1 MTSEEHTE
9 INRLRA
15 EVRRLE
21 EDNKILRAVTVFFAG
36 ELDRAE
42 AALPTCFEERSTNG
56 GGSPPSRSGG
66 EPSPSGPGGAAL
78 PVHRPRP
85 RAHPLRPGGGV
96 DPTRAGGG

>member
-36 ELDRAE
+36 ELDRADV
-42 AALPTCFEERSTNG
+42 ALPTCFEERSTNG
-56 GGSPPSRSGG
+56 GGSPPRRSGG
-66 EPSPSGPGGAAL
+66 EPAPPGPGGAGL
-78 PVHRPRP
+78 PVPRPRP
-85 RAHPLRPGGGV
+85 RADRPRGGGGG
-96 DPTRAGGG
+96 DPQKGGG